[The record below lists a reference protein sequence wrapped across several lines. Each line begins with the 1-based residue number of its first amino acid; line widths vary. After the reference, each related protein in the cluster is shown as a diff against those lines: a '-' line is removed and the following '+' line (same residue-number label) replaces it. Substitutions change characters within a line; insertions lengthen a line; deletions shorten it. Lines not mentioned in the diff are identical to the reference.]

1 MTSAPIGIPLAW
13 THRLQFFTFACS
25 FVLAVCAILQGWLV
39 INDETVEAS
48 LRLVGRTAAEAS
60 AEAPGFVDRF
70 RAVIAYYVAGN
81 SLGMLALRG
90 AAWTFWATLL
100 INLTQI
106 TGPLGLIPAQVY
118 RAAFQAYGPIGLL
131 PTVVLSGGALV
142 LSVTLISR
150 IIPCREIWADLKA
163 AARTNR

>member
-1 MTSAPIGIPLAW
+1 MISAPIGIPSAW
-13 THRLQFFTFACS
+13 THRVQLLTFACS

-39 INDETVEAS
+39 INDETVEAA
-48 LRLVGRTAAEAS
+48 LRLAGRTAAEAS
-60 AEAPGFVDRF
+60 DEAPGLVTRF
-70 RAVIAYYVAGN
+70 RAVLAYYAAGN

-90 AAWTFWATLL
+90 ATWTFWATLL

-106 TGPLGLIPAQVY
+106 TGPLGLIPAHVY
-118 RAAFQAYGPIGLL
+118 RAAFHHYGPAGLF

-150 IIPCREIWADLKA
+150 IIPLREIWADLRA
-163 AARTNR
+163 AGMKG